1 MLQRLFRMVAL
12 VPKVASASDASS
24 SALASNGMAQVPHEV
39 LVDRSFESAFLT
51 S

>member
-12 VPKVASASDASS
+12 VAKVASASDASS
-24 SALASNGMAQVPHEV
+24 SVLTSNGTSQVSHEV